1 MAFFQFPGARSANG
15 GQRVPEIDR
24 ASWGVILLAIMG
36 MSYNAILAAAN
47 AKGINI
53 SFSAAAAV
61 EIVLLSI
68 GICMALRTGLTTNE
82 KNILYFFSLFIV
94 TTLFISLF
102 NQTIFVDGLRNMLL
116 ITVFTCLGRQINE
129 KTIRLLFTLG
139 SIIVLGF
146 LILEMSS
153 LSTYADIFK
162 PALYFANSRGIAEFE
177 YDETGLFK
185 NTMGF
190 EGRFSYGVFDGP
202 RTSSLFLE
210 QVSLA
215 NWAAVLCILLL
226 ALWPRMNSK
235 EKILQIFTIVLIV
248 VSNNTRATSLLV
260 LASLVGYWLYPRLP
274 KYTNAIVAPLFILL
288 GVVVYNLYPDAHE
301 DDFIGRTSK
310 TGKYLTKM
318 APEDYFGLGLNQLNH
333 LWDSGYPWMV
343 TATSVFGMIA
353 VWMFISFIIPQSSA
367 SQKRCAWGLT
377 LYMFMNM
384 LVSGNATFSIKVSAA
399 MWLLVGFM
407 SGTKLILPSNAQAL
421 NRRDDRGWSLPKPVA
436 YVQTLQQHLRAKR

>member
-1 MAFFQFPGARSANG
+1 MAFFQFPVTRRDARTA
-15 GQRVPEIDR
+15 RLPEADR
-24 ASWGVILLAIMG
+24 ANWAVIALAIMG

-47 AKGINI
+47 ARGINV

-61 EIVLLSI
+61 EIVLLTI
-68 GICMALRTGLTTNE
+68 GIAMALRNGLTSNE
-82 KNILYFFSLFIV
+82 KNILYFFSVFIV
-94 TTLFISLF
+94 TTLFICLF

-129 KTIRLLFTLG
+129 KTIRTLFTLG

-153 LSTYADIFK
+153 LSTYADLFK

-215 NWAAVLCILLL
+215 NWAAVLCLVLL
-226 ALWPRMNSK
+226 ALWPRMNNK

-260 LASLVGYWLYPRLP
+260 LASLFGYYLYPRLP
-274 KYTNAIVAPLFILL
+274 KYANAVVAPIFIVL
-288 GVVVYNLYPDAHE
+288 GVIVYNLYPLAHE
-301 DDFIGRTSK
+301 DDFVGRTSK
-310 TGKYLTKM
+310 TGKFLSAM
-318 APEDYFGLGLNQLNH
+318 APKDYFGLGLDQLTH

-343 TATSVFGMIA
+343 TATTVFGMIA
-353 VWMFISFIIPQSSA
+353 VWLFITFIIPQNSPE
-367 SQKRCAWGLT
+367 QKRCAYGLT

-407 SGTKLILPSNAQAL
+407 SGTKLILPSARNAL
-421 NRRDDRGWSLPKPVA
+421 NRRDNRAPMFAKPVA
-436 YVQTLQQHLRAKR
+436 YAQTLQQHLRAKR